1 MAITNKEKGV
11 WGLDQVYNK
20 INQGSIWSYTGSNQL
35 WSWGYGGNGQLG
47 DNNRVSQSSPIQ
59 ISGETWQYVANS
71 NSSPDTFHMLATKTD
86 GTLWSWGPNN
96 NGGLGQ
102 NNQSPTGISSPAQI
116 GSDTTWGQQMVR
128 GYQASWAIKTD
139 GTLWSWGYNL
149 SYGALGHNNKTRYSS
164 PTQVGSESTWN
175 KIGTRHFGI
184 IASKTDGTLW
194 GWGRNSSGEIGLN
207 NKTSYSSPK
216 QIPGTTWTGMVS
228 GGYYNSCAIK
238 TDGTLW
244 TWGYNGQ
251 GELGHNNKTEYSS
264 PKQVPGTWSKVASG
278 REQTLAIKTDGTL
291 WAWGDNTYGYLG
303 DNTGIKR
310 SSPVQVPGTNWSN
323 VISGNYHA
331 LAVKTDGTLWSW
343 GCNNGGQLG
352 QGAVNNNGLSSPV
365 QIPGTDWNSEDR
377 TFAAGVNISFATKS
391 L

>member
-1 MAITNKEKGV
+1 MAKKSGV
-11 WGLDQVYNK
+11 WNLQQVRDKQLQSAWDY
-20 INQGSIWSYTGSNQL
+20 SGSNQL
-35 WSWGYGGNGQLG
+35 WSLGYGGNGQLG
-47 DNNRVSQSSPIQ
+47 INSRISQSSPIQ
-59 ISGETWQYVANS
+59 VSGSTWQYV
-71 NSSPDTFHMLATKTD
+71 SSSINPDTFHMLATKTD

-149 SYGALGHNNKTRYSS
+149 NYGALGHNNKTRYSS

-175 KIGTRHFGI
+175 KISARHFGI

-194 GWGRNSSGEIGLN
+194 GWGRNTAGEIGDN
-207 NKTSYSSPK
+207 TTSSSSSPK
-216 QIPGTTWTGMVS
+216 QIPGTTWTGTVS
-228 GGYYNSCAIK
+228 GGYFNSCAIR

-244 TWGYNGQ
+244 TWGYNLEGQ
-251 GELGHNNKTEYSS
+251 LGHNSRSYFSS
-264 PKQVPGTWSKVASG
+264 PKQVPGTWSTVDSG
-278 REQTLAIKTDGTL
+278 RQFTLGIKTDGTL
-291 WAWGDNTYGYLG
+291 WGWGDNEYGYLG
-303 DNTGIKR
+303 QNNVTHY
-310 SSPVQVPGTNWSN
+310 SSPVQVGSSTDWSN
-323 VISGNYHA
+323 IASGNYHS
-331 LAVKTDGTLWSW
+331 LAVKTDGTLWAL
-343 GCNNGGQLG
+343 GGNNQGQLG

-365 QIPGTDWNSEDR
+365 QIPGTDWNSADN
-377 TFAAGVNISFATKS
+377 TLAAGVNVSYGTKS